1 MYITKVDVKRHPED
15 TMYNPVTVQRGGV
28 AAAPDR
34 RDRVDAEA
42 SRFPEPEDVVRD
54 TMERVRRGTAAYAA
68 GSAISAA
75 RYVSEEDMAAPG
87 RTTGPD
93 FIVKSVVET
102 GEPARYTAG
111 TALVFLLCFG
121 GSLVVFSG
129 VARDLR
135 RSRAAR
141 AVEDAHAF
149 DDNLSSLGHM
159 YDKSYAFATECAG
172 PALLP
177 PPPPLTRTRGSRRCG
192 FAVDAGFD
200 EDTRFEEVWS
210 RS

>member
-1 MYITKVDVKRHPED
+1 
-15 TMYNPVTVQRGGV
+15 
-28 AAAPDR
+28 
-34 RDRVDAEA
+34 
-42 SRFPEPEDVVRD
+42 
-54 TMERVRRGTAAYAA
+54 
-68 GSAISAA
+68 
-75 RYVSEEDMAAPG
+75 MAAPG
-87 RTTGPD
+87 RITGPD

-177 PPPPLTRTRGSRRCG
+177 SPNTTRLHTTRSHILLDESHGPHGTSPHTTLSSA
-192 FAVDAGFD
+192 FLDVLDALNL
-200 EDTRFEEVWS
+200 
-210 RS
+210 